1 MFDKILAGDWKF
13 PSPYFDKISEDAKD
27 LIRKL
32 IELDPKKRLTAEKA
46 LEHKWIIA
54 KSSTAHL
61 PSTLEE
67 LKKFQAQRNWK
78 VRPFFFYK
86 FFFLIFFFSQK
97 SINTVIAMNKFQFGL
112 TRKKGQGSSAPSL
125 GSIMQKLSL
134 KDGKE

>member
-13 PSPYFDKISEDAKD
+13 PSPYFDKISEEAKD

-46 LEHKWIIA
+46 MEHKWITV

-78 VRPFFFYK
+78 VTFFF
-86 FFFLIFFFSQK
+86 FINFS
-97 SINTVIAMNKFQFGL
+97 F
-112 TRKKGQGSSAPSL
+112 
-125 GSIMQKLSL
+125 
-134 KDGKE
+134 